1 MEIFND
7 FLSEN
12 HVEDIENVLMSVDV
26 PWYNMVY
33 GTVGSNNLDEYYEQD
48 NNIIDNPQFTHL
60 FYNDGEIRSE
70 HYSYLV
76 LPMIRVVESIKRK
89 KLLNNIIRAKANLL
103 YKNEHYPEN
112 AYNKPHTDN
121 SDFETE
127 TLLYYVN
134 NSEGD
139 TFIFN
144 EKKPVNNVLTLNQRV
159 SPEKGK
165 MLFFDSSYLHA
176 GSPPRKTDFRVVINI
191 VFAKDY

>member
-165 MLFFDSSYLHA
+165 MLFFDSSYYH
-176 GSPPRKTDFRVVINI
+176 SSTPPRNTDIRLVLNI
-191 VFAKDY
+191 AFKK